1 MGRVGLSV
9 LTRTLFI
16 DASGDFAQSPRSL
29 VSGVLCL
36 GKPGAAEKRL
46 AAALEPVRR
55 RYRIG
60 PIANL
65 HLTALR
71 RRSHQEAMEIARA
84 VLDAAY
90 DSGVLIATLAVE
102 NARGD
107 GLTNSERTY
116 RLMLLDL
123 LALAD
128 ALLPEDREDARLE
141 IIVARRTQDGVR
153 MSTREDLLADVV
165 ERITDAVEVG
175 LAARGLLTRLD
186 ARHLRIWPAA
196 DSAGLA
202 VADFIANLTYN
213 RHRLESGALFGALVE
228 QDRLRLFEGLGS
240 YAERRARISERD
252 GDLAVAFSRWALL
265 DCETEADC
273 ESRRADALRRV
284 WRRASR
290 SGVTG
295 PMATLE
301 AVLERLWRAHKT
313 SQDYSPLSAALGR
326 IESALL
332 TASGPPTLL
341 YRLHNL
347 MHQVANQMGDLP
359 TAERMIAAQ
368 SALATR
374 VMADPSL
381 FHLILDA
388 QVLRALTEELRLDF
402 AASERY
408 AREYLRLIEQYGA
421 VWELL
426 DGAPG
431 KADFVGSR
439 LWLEARMTMIRGLL
453 LGGAPSQLDEAGKLL
468 EGISSKELNDA
479 DHARLLGYRVWQGI
493 RAGRSTEVLP
503 LAETLIDRYADP
515 FAAQH
520 AARAA
525 ADVALLSDP
534 LPKAELKGILAVLR
548 DRAETVTGHPGELLW
563 RDMAVL
569 ERRLGGGISAA
580 RKAFAQGL
588 AISSRLPESPVNAW
602 NRHVIEV
609 HEAALCDGLAPVA
622 LLPTAAQRLV
632 ARALD
637 LAEADRFGS
646 VMAFRRISPY

>member
-1 MGRVGLSV
+1 M
-9 LTRTLFI
+9 
-16 DASGDFAQSPRSL
+16 
-29 VSGVLCL
+29 
-36 GKPGAAEKRL
+36 
-46 AAALEPVRR
+46 EPVRR

-128 ALLPEDREDARLE
+128 ALLPEDREDSQLE

-213 RHRLESGALFGALVE
+213 RHRPESGALFSALVE
-228 QDRLRLFEGLGS
+228 QDRLRLFEGLGR

-252 GDLAVAFSRWALL
+252 GDLAVALSRWALL
-265 DCETEADC
+265 DCEADADC
-273 ESRRADALRRV
+273 ESRRAEALSRVLRR
-284 WRRASR
+284 AIR

-295 PMATLE
+295 PMATVE

-313 SQDYSPLSAALGR
+313 SQDYSPLAAALGR
-326 IESALL
+326 IESVLL

-368 SALATR
+368 SVLATR

-402 AASERY
+402 ASSERY
-408 AREYLRLIEQYGA
+408 AREYLRLVEQYGT

-426 DGAPG
+426 DGVPG
-431 KADFVGSR
+431 KTDFVGSR
-439 LWLEARMTMIRGLL
+439 LWLKARMTMIRGLL
-453 LGGAPSQLDEAGKLL
+453 LGGAPPQLDEAGTLL
-468 EGISSKELNDA
+468 QGISSNDLNDA
-479 DHARLLGYRVWQGI
+479 DHARLLGYRVWHGI
-493 RAGRSTEVLP
+493 RAGRPTEVLT
-503 LAETLIDRYADP
+503 LAATLIERYADP

-525 ADVALLSDP
+525 ADVALLTDVQS
-534 LPKAELKGILAVLR
+534 KAQLRRMLSVLR
-548 DRAETVTGHPGELLW
+548 DRAESVSGHPGELLW
-563 RDMAVL
+563 RDVAVL
-569 ERRLGGGISAA
+569 EQRVGSGMAVA
-580 RKAFAQGL
+580 RKAFAQAL

-602 NRHVIEV
+602 NRRVIEV
-609 HEAALCDGLAPVA
+609 HQAALCAGSEPSV
-622 LLPTAAQRLV
+622 LLPTAAQRLA

-637 LAEADRFGS
+637 LADQFGS